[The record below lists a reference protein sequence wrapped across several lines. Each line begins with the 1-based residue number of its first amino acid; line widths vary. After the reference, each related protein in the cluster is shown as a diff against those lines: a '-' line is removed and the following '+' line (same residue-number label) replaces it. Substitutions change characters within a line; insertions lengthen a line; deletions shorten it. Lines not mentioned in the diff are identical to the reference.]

1 MKNFILL
8 CILFATLA
16 NATVIPLIAEIKNEQ
31 PYSLDNNAIRIRI
44 FNTSTDTL
52 KEMSFCYRF
61 HAKQEFVFEDNW
73 YLPRDYRI

>member
-1 MKNFILL
+1 MKKIILL

-61 HAKQEFVFEDNW
+61 HAKQE
-73 YLPRDYRI
+73 